1 MIQNKRENLLR
12 MQEVRAMTG
21 LQYDEI
27 YSKIRSSEFPEPIK
41 MGGRINVWPEQ
52 DIEAWIAKRNG

>member
-1 MIQNKRENLLR
+1 